1 MKSFSKEE
9 KYALAI
15 ILGAIIIVSAPNF
28 VISLR
33 LSRDAQRKTDI
44 GSIYSAL
51 NEFQADFGSFP
62 LSKNGQIAVCEPVA
76 KKVINGLETFDF
88 SPCVWGKDSLKD
100 LSDPAYPPYLK
111 TLPQDPYFSRGV
123 NYYYLSNGSR
133 YQIYGALEG
142 KGEDEYDE
150 KIIARQLPCGNKIC
164 NFGKAFGKTPL
175 DKSIEEY
182 ENEINAKK

>member
-1 MKSFSKEE
+1 MKAFSKEE

-15 ILGAIIIVSAPNF
+15 ILGVIIIVSAPNF
-28 VISLR
+28 AVSLR
-33 LSRDAQRKTDI
+33 LSRDAQRKADI
-44 GSIYSAL
+44 GSVYSAL

-62 LSKNGQIAVCEPVA
+62 LSKNGQIAACEPVV
-76 KKVINGLETFDF
+76 KKGLFFDF

-100 LSDPAYPPYLK
+100 LSDPGYPPYLK
-111 TLPQDPYFSRGV
+111 TLPQDPYFNRGV
-123 NYYYLSNGSR
+123 NYYFLSNGNR

-150 KIIARQLPCGNKIC
+150 KIVERQLPCGNKIC